1 MYVIRLRWWLRDKE
15 SSCNAENT
23 SLILGLE
30 RSPGEENASPS
41 HYSIWKIPW
50 TEEEP
55 GRPQSMGLQKESGMT
70 WQLNSKSVITQ
81 VAYSLL
87 VKMNL

>member
-1 MYVIRLRWWLRDKE
+1 MPAHPI
-15 SSCNAENT
+15 
-23 SLILGLE
+23 IL
-30 RSPGEENASPS
+30 
-41 HYSIWKIPW
+41 IWKIPW
-50 TEEEP
+50 TEEP

-87 VKMNL
+87 VKKNESII